1 MASILVVEDGTIV
14 EGANSYATLVEAR
27 AYALARGVT
36 LSAIDT
42 VLDAQ
47 MIKGIDYLE
56 AKRARYQGSKV
67 EASQAL
73 QFPRSGVV
81 IDGFDIAAEATPA
94 LLKPA
99 QIQLA
104 MQLHA
109 GVDLMPTSTGPFVI
123 EDTVGPLTTK
133 YSDKVGVNALP
144 EIPAVDAL
152 LEPLFQV
159 VGISS
164 GRFLTTVRV

>member
-14 EGANSYATLVEAR
+14 NGANSYATLVEAR

-36 LSAIDT
+36 LSAVDA
-42 VLDAQ
+42 VLDSQ
-47 MIKGIDYLE
+47 MIKAVDYLE
-56 AKRARYQGSKV
+56 SKRARYQGSKV
-67 EASQAL
+67 DASQAL

-81 IDGFDIAAEATPA
+81 IDGLEVAADAIPA
-94 LLKPA
+94 LLKSA

-104 MQLHA
+104 MQISA
-109 GVDLMPTSTGPFVI
+109 GVDLMPTTTGPFVI

-152 LEPLFQV
+152 LDPLFTV

-164 GRFLTTVRV
+164 GAFLKTVRV